1 MHILSLLSCTT
12 ERINKKIASR
22 TKNCILALC
31 WSFIMANSVLRLFL
45 PSDLQY
51 MVVVLCGT
59 ALLGVMLLLIFDR
72 NACEGCLFRRIPL
85 ILTEVIGI
93 SFLFNGIYYRVL
105 AYIAVG
111 IIFSLLLPLLHRG
124 IAAYGVSAFFAVASR
139 GILISYCVL
148 LVASLLCGPAL
159 SMSHYTAIFEN
170 ANSLGDYLIV
180 ATMALLYLLNNTD
193 RSRKKCVLYY
203 AMLSSILIFC
213 IFSYSRTALLAIL
226 TEIVGYVAVKIIL
239 HIRNKKRTHIGAVVK
254 KAGVILLT
262 FLVTACVV
270 YGLFVPVKKQIEQW
284 LPSIQIRAGMDGFY
298 GGSFKDNIIGAGSYF
313 AKGLDG
319 NKDGNAGEDVFT
331 SGRKGIWMSFA
342 KEIKILGHAS
352 ESREDIEVDRYYK
365 STNAHNVY
373 LQLGY
378 SAGILAGIAM
388 ILLLVWVA
396 VMLIK
401 GLIET
406 VQSGNLSDGFLIAAL
421 STVGFIFPSITSAG
435 YMLFTYLPATMFWL
449 SLSAL
454 DVKKCRQ

>member
-352 ESREDIEVDRYYK
+352 ESREVIEVDRYYK

-401 GLIET
+401 GLIEM

>member
-12 ERINKKIASR
+12 ERINKKIAIR

-124 IAAYGVSAFFAVASR
+124 IAAYGVSAFFTAASR
-139 GILISYCVL
+139 GILISYYVML
-148 LVASLLCGPAL
+148 AVSLLCGPAL

-193 RSRKKCVLYY
+193 HNRKKCVLYY
-203 AMLSSILIFC
+203 AMLSSLLVFC
-213 IFSYSRTALLAIL
+213 VFSYSRTALLAIL
-226 TEIVGYVAVKIIL
+226 AQIVGYVAVKIIL
-239 HIRNKKRTHIGAVVK
+239 HIRNKKRTHIGVIIK

-284 LPSIQIRAGMDGFY
+284 LPSIQIRIEKDGLH
-298 GGSFKDNIIGAGSYF
+298 GGSFKDNIMGAGSYF
-313 AKGLDG
+313 TKGLDG

-352 ESREDIEVDRYYK
+352 ESREVIEVDRYYK

-401 GLIET
+401 GLIEM

>member
-72 NACEGCLFRRIPL
+72 NACEGCWFRRIPL

-124 IAAYGVSAFFAVASR
+124 IAAYGVSAFFTAASR
-139 GILISYCVL
+139 GILISYYVL
-148 LVASLLCGPAL
+148 LAASLLCGPAL

-193 RSRKKCVLYY
+193 HNRKKCVLYY
-203 AMLSSILIFC
+203 AMLSSLLVFC
-213 IFSYSRTALLAIL
+213 VFSYSRTALLAIL
-226 TEIVGYVAVKIIL
+226 AQIVGYVAVKIIL
-239 HIRNKKRTHIGAVVK
+239 HIRNKKRTHIGVIIK

-284 LPSIQIRAGMDGFY
+284 LPSIQIWADKDGLH
-298 GGSFKDNIIGAGSYF
+298 GGSFKDNIMGAGSYF
-313 AKGLDG
+313 TKGLDG

-352 ESREDIEVDRYYK
+352 ESREVIEVDLTVCLLMKFLDCLLRACEEFITDVEYRNFCHFVK
-365 STNAHNVY
+365 CCLDQNRCCCSTR
-373 LQLGY
+373 
-378 SAGILAGIAM
+378 S
-388 ILLLVWVA
+388 
-396 VMLIK
+396 
-401 GLIET
+401 
-406 VQSGNLSDGFLIAAL
+406 
-421 STVGFIFPSITSAG
+421 
-435 YMLFTYLPATMFWL
+435 
-449 SLSAL
+449 
-454 DVKKCRQ
+454 KKCHLLANDINACLTDCTHESNSVCRIACQDTVIIHNSVDRPTDLRCR

>member
-1 MHILSLLSCTT
+1 MHIRSLLSCTT

-22 TKNCILALC
+22 AKNCILALC

-124 IAAYGVSAFFAVASR
+124 IAAYGVSAFFAAASR
-139 GILISYCVL
+139 GILISYYVL
-148 LVASLLCGPAL
+148 LAASLLCGPAL

-203 AMLSSILIFC
+203 AMLSSLLIFC
-213 IFSYSRTALLAIL
+213 FFSYSRTALLAIL

-254 KAGVILLT
+254 KAGVMLLT

-284 LPSIQIRAGMDGFY
+284 LPSIQIRADKDGFY

-313 AKGLDG
+313 TKGLDG

-352 ESREDIEVDRYYK
+352 ESREVIEVDRYYK

-388 ILLLVWVA
+388 ILLLAWVA

-406 VQSGNLSDGFLIAAL
+406 IQSGKLSEGFLIAAL